1 MKKHCISIVI
11 LSVVLLL
18 TNCTSYRVS
27 VSSIAQR
34 GVNGQKVYV
43 APRDSVISEN
53 DLQFLEFAKDLKLA
67 ISRKGGI
74 IVTDPYEADQIVL
87 LQYEMSGPQKT
98 SKRVAEWGPT
108 SVRSS
113 SSSMVF
119 NDRSAQGTTYY
130 NYNYGIVGESTIERT
145 EYTRY
150 ITIVALENEAL
161 KKKIAVQL
169 WQTTVYSRGSSRDMR
184 EVFPVLMVAA
194 EKYIGKTTKQAV
206 TLEIYEDDSRIEAY
220 RDN

>member
-1 MKKHCISIVI
+1 
-11 LSVVLLL
+11 
-18 TNCTSYRVS
+18 
-27 VSSIAQR
+27 
-34 GVNGQKVYV
+34 
-43 APRDSVISEN
+43 
-53 DLQFLEFAKDLKLA
+53 
-67 ISRKGGI
+67 
-74 IVTDPYEADQIVL
+74 
-87 LQYEMSGPQKT
+87 
-98 SKRVAEWGPT
+98 
-108 SVRSS
+108 
-113 SSSMVF
+113 MVF